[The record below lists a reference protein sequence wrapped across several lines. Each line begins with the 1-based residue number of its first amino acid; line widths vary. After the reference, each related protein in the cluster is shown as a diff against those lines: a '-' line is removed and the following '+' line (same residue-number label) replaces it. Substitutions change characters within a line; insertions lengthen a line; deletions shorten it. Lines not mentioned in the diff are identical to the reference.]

1 MFARVS
7 TIQGAPEHLEEAIQY
22 LATPASFRQAKGF
35 KGNYLL
41 VDRENGKMLTITLWE
56 TEADMQATA
65 QAVNPIRQEG
75 ARLAGAAEPP
85 SIELYEVAIQ
95 P

>member
-7 TIQGAPEHLEEAIQY
+7 TIPGTPEHLEEAISY
-22 LATPASFRQAKGF
+22 LAAPATFRQAQGF

-41 VDRENGKMLTITLWE
+41 VDRRIGKMLTITLWE
-56 TEADMQATA
+56 TEADMHATA
-65 QAVNPIRQEG
+65 QDVNLLRQEG

-85 SIELYEVAIQ
+85 SVEVYEVAIK

>member
-7 TIQGAPEHLEEAIQY
+7 TIHGTPEHLEEAIGY
-22 LATPASFRQAKGF
+22 LNAPATFRQAQGF

-41 VDRENGKMLTITLWE
+41 VDRQSGKMLTITLWE

-65 QAVNPIRQEG
+65 QAVNPVRQEG
-75 ARLAGAAEPP
+75 ARLAGATDPP
-85 SIELYEVAIQ
+85 VVEVYQVAIQ

>member
-7 TIQGAPEHLEEAIQY
+7 TIQATSEHLEEAIRY
-22 LATPASFRQAKGF
+22 LNTQAAFRQAQGF

-41 VDRENGKMLTITLWE
+41 VDRQSGKMLTITLWE

-85 SIELYEVAIQ
+85 SVELYEVAIQ